1 MKPGILFLAGVMMG
15 LAGCT
20 SNIQHGSGDV
30 QSTVAGEMYT
40 LNLEMDQQ
48 ISPGLL
54 VNDIRYDVSLY
65 VNGIR
70 SVRGPLHKDG
80 SGSLQGSYEGKPVE
94 LDCVKPHAFTNIRCD
109 VHISGRKV
117 DTLSF
122 KPGAR

>member
-1 MKPGILFLAGVMMG
+1 MKPGILLLAGAILG
-15 LAGCT
+15 LTGCA
-20 SNIQHGSGDV
+20 SNIQYGSGDV
-30 QSTVAGEMYT
+30 QSSVGGDTYT

-48 ISPGLL
+48 IIPGLL

-65 VNGIR
+65 VNGVR

-117 DTLSF
+117 DTLTF